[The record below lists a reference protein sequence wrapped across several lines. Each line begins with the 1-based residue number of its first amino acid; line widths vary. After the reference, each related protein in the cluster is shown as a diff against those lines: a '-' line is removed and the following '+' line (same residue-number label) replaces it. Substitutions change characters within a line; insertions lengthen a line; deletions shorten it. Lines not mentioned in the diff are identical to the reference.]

1 MGRFLKKYIF
11 FLKYPIFSFRTVLD
25 LKKRL
30 KIRFKLSLYLP
41 TVFRYP
47 LAIIQWSFNIPKT
60 KWKFNSRPF
69 KRKQITF
76 SFHMENRRI
85 MFFHYQKFPISLSN
99 NRKKKESYFQ
109 IIVALDLTFT
119 KRYDT
124 WCNVRGENP
133 FVIV

>member
-1 MGRFLKKYIF
+1 MTVKSLIKTVDLLMKPWKISLWADFSKNIF
-11 FLKYPIFSFRTVLD
+11 FWNTQFLLIELSLID
-25 LKKRL
+25 SKKEA
-30 KIRFKLSLYLP
+30 KNRFKLSLYLP

-99 NRKKKESYFQ
+99 NRRKKKNLIFKS
-109 IIVALDLTFT
+109 L
-119 KRYDT
+119 
-124 WCNVRGENP
+124 
-133 FVIV
+133 